1 MIRTYSDPV
10 LVSLLPLFRI
20 ACFLADIG
28 FERRGKTDLISD
40 DELVHLDGCKA
51 TRRLEE
57 AVSSPFASGA
67 FATADVG
74 RNQGGRLGAE
84 PVQ

>member
-1 MIRTYSDPV
+1 M
-10 LVSLLPLFRI
+10 
-20 ACFLADIG
+20 
-28 FERRGKTDLISD
+28 SD